1 MQIRC
6 NVQIDSDFRKVILA
20 SQENETPQHLALK
33 LAAFVL
39 FFKSKPLMD
48 VSLKHPA
55 IAGQEFRPDLLALN
69 ESGEVQ
75 LWVECGTVTSHKLD
89 KLPRRYR
96 NARIITLKET
106 YHEAETL
113 RKTIEKHKVQGA
125 DRVEIWAFPN
135 RMFQEW
141 FNAVAG
147 GDEVS
152 EEAKHSPP
160 LGLSEAVPFGGSQRS
175 STGAKR
181 VVSFRKGTVD
191 IVGESAERSFNLV
204 VNAVPLQFDFL
215 TA

>member
-6 NVQIDSDFRKVILA
+6 NVQIDADSRKVILA
-20 SQENETPQHLALK
+20 SQENETPEHLALK

-39 FFKSKPLMD
+39 FFRFDPILD

-69 ESGEVQ
+69 ESGEVK

-89 KLPRRYR
+89 KLTRRYR
-96 NARIITLKET
+96 DARVVALKET
-106 YHEAETL
+106 YREAETL

-125 DRVEIWAFPN
+125 DRVEIWSFPDQ
-135 RMFQEW
+135 MFREW
-141 FNAVAG
+141 F
-147 GDEVS
+147 
-152 EEAKHSPP
+152 
-160 LGLSEAVPFGGSQRS
+160 
-175 STGAKR
+175 GAME
-181 VVSFRKGTVD
+181 GTVD
-191 IVGESAERSFNLV
+191 IVGESVERSFNLV